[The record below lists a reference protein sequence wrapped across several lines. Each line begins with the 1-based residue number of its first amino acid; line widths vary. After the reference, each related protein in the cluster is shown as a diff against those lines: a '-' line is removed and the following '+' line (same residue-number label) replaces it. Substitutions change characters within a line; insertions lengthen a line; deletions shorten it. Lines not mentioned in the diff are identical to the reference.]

1 VTPTIPHQALY
12 RRWRAQTFSQI
23 VGQEAVVE
31 TLRNA
36 VRTERVSHAILFVG
50 PRGTGKTS
58 LARILAKAVNC
69 TNLQDG
75 DPCDVC
81 EACVAIREGTTLDVL
96 EIDAAS
102 NRGIN
107 EVRDL
112 RERLAYPPGH
122 LRRKVYILDEAHQ
135 ITKEA
140 WNALLKS
147 LEEPPDFVIFMFAST
162 EPSGF
167 PPAILSR
174 LQRFDVRRLT
184 VPEIEGKLTRILE
197 ADARSIEPGALTL
210 IARLAAGGMR
220 DAESILDQ
228 LLSMTTDVITEA
240 AVRDLLGMADAAA
253 VDGFVEALLTGD
265 AAAGIAILDRLEER
279 GRDPRALLDQVV
291 DAVRSRLV
299 SEATSGGADLGA
311 NLTAVARR
319 LVAIDPDRAGIGGLR
334 LQLELA
340 LFAGPSTAPAT
351 LPASAA
357 AAETKPTPVSSSP
370 TPPEPRGPT
379 QPRTARASGTRSA
392 AAPTAPTTKEPE
404 AAATTDQTAGP
415 IDTAPAIEA
424 LAIATTDHAAA
435 TTDHAAAPADT
446 APATQPPV
454 AAATEPPAPTTEP
467 AAVASAPAAPVPA
480 ASPPAPAEPRPA
492 DSPAP
497 TAEPQP
503 VGPGAVTS
511 ASNGT
516 ELSLDRIVAAWPD
529 IVAVLSRQPAIK
541 QLILTCRPVALDG
554 TVVTL
559 GYPEEQA
566 FLREIAERK
575 KAGIE
580 AGIREVIG
588 HDVGVRCVVANIEVA
603 AASTAGEDGFLMA
616 EARRIFGDDLADVVE
631 ID

>member
-1 VTPTIPHQALY
+1 MTPTVPHQALY

-36 VRTERVSHAILFVG
+36 VRTERVSHALLFVG

-58 LARILAKAVNC
+58 LARIMAKAVNC

-75 DPCDVC
+75 DPCDACEVC
-81 EACVAIREGTTLDVL
+81 IAIREGTTLDVL

-112 RERLAYPPGH
+112 RDRLAYPPGH

-197 ADARSIEPGALTL
+197 ADGRSIEPEALTL

-228 LLSMTTDVITEA
+228 LLSMTSETVTES
-240 AVRDLLGMADAAA
+240 AVRDLLGLADAAA
-253 VDGFVEALLTGD
+253 IDGFVEALLTGD
-265 AAAGIAILDRLEER
+265 AAAGIAILDGLEER

-291 DAVRSRLV
+291 DAVRAGLV
-299 SEATSGGADLGA
+299 AEAGSGATDRGA
-311 NLTAVARR
+311 NLAAVARR

-340 LFAGPSTAPAT
+340 LFAGGSNASPAPPRPVMAETPSTRPAAPDVTPAPA
-351 LPASAA
+351 
-357 AAETKPTPVSSSP
+357 
-370 TPPEPRGPT
+370 
-379 QPRTARASGTRSA
+379 
-392 AAPTAPTTKEPE
+392 PE
-404 AAATTDQTAGP
+404 APRETSQP
-415 IDTAPAIEA
+415 PAPAPEA
-424 LAIATTDHAAA
+424 PGPPSRPVATVTVAD
-435 TTDHAAAPADT
+435 AAAPA
-446 APATQPPV
+446 
-454 AAATEPPAPTTEP
+454 PT
-467 AAVASAPAAPVPA
+467 
-480 ASPPAPAEPRPA
+480 
-492 DSPAP
+492 
-497 TAEPQP
+497 
-503 VGPGAVTS
+503 
-511 ASNGT
+511 NGT

-529 IVAVLSRQPAIK
+529 IVTVLSRQPAIK

-554 TVVTL
+554 VVVTL

-566 FLREIAERK
+566 FLRDVAERK
-575 KAGIE
+575 KADIE

-588 HDVGVRCVVANIEVA
+588 HDVGVRCIVANIEVA
-603 AASTAGEDGFLMA
+603 APASSPDDGFLMA

>member
-184 VPEIEGKLTRILE
+184 VPEIEGKLTHILE

-228 LLSMTTDVITEA
+228 LLSMTTDVISEA
-240 AVRDLLGMADAAA
+240 AVRDLLGLADAAA

-299 SEATSGGADLGA
+299 SEASSGGTDLGA
-311 NLTAVARR
+311 SLTAVARR
-319 LVAIDPDRAGIGGLR
+319 LVAIDPERAGIGGLR

-340 LFAGPSTAPAT
+340 LFAGPSVAPAS
-351 LPASAA
+351 LPTSVPTAATTPAA
-357 AAETKPTPVSSSP
+357 AHSGP
-370 TPPEPRGPT
+370 TPPEPRGAT
-379 QPRTARASGTRSA
+379 QPRTARASGARP
-392 AAPTAPTTKEPE
+392 APTPSQRTTAEPE
-404 AAATTDQTAGP
+404 AAA
-415 IDTAPAIEA
+415 
-424 LAIATTDHAAA
+424 AA
-435 TTDHAAAPADT
+435 TDKA
-446 APATQPPV
+446 ATQPPADAAAEPRPADPATATEPPAATATEPRAV
-454 AAATEPPAPTTEP
+454 AATEPPAAAASERPAGPAQPAQEP
-467 AAVASAPAAPVPA
+467 AARPVAA
-480 ASPPAPAEPRPA
+480 
-492 DSPAP
+492 
-497 TAEPQP
+497 AEPQP
-503 VGPGAVTS
+503 VGPGALTS

-516 ELSLDRIVAAWPD
+516 ELSLDRIVGAWPD

-554 TVVTL
+554 VVVTL

-588 HDVGVRCVVANIEVA
+588 HDVGVRCVVANFEVA
-603 AASTAGEDGFLMA
+603 AASTAGDDGFLMA